1 MRRRVRVRIRERLE
15 EKEGKNKT
23 ISRNQREIVMR
34 MVEIMLVIT
43 HKWNIIRKRMMIKIR
58 RIMQTKNKKHKEN

>member
-1 MRRRVRVRIRERLE
+1 MRRRVRVRMRVRLE

-34 MVEIMLVIT
+34 MVEMMLVII